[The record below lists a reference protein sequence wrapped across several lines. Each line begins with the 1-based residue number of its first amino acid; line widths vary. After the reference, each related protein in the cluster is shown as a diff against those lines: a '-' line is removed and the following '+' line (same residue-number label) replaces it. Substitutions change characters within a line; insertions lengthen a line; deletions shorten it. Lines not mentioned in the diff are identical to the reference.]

1 MWAKGE
7 LTEGNSSILSPLPRP
22 LHQTSALHTPK
33 PRFPSSPS
41 LYTREPLNPSYLT
54 SFTSSVPAVVIPLPP
69 KAQTLGQETDLELPD
84 TQDRT

>member
-7 LTEGNSSILSPLPRP
+7 LTEGNSSIPPTPPPDLSSAHPLNPG
-22 LHQTSALHTPK
+22 
-33 PRFPSSPS
+33 SPAAPHC
-41 LYTREPLNPSYLT
+41 TREPLNPSYLT